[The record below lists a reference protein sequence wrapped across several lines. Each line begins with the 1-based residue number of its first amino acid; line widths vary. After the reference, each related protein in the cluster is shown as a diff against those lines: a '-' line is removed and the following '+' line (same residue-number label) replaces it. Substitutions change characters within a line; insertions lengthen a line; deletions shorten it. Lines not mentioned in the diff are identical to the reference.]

1 MNIRRKR
8 GFLIANGLGFLIWL
22 FVLAFYQKQILS
34 LRYEI
39 AELEEKAR
47 IEDVMRRDLYIEIAK
62 LKNPERIEN
71 TGKSSGFIEAGLHQ
85 LAVLCEPKIER
96 EEKIEEKTKP
106 SGILAFIFGQKA
118 EAKVVSGKK

>member
-1 MNIRRKR
+1 MNIRKRR
-8 GFLIANGLGFLIWL
+8 GFLIVRGLGVLIWL
-22 FVLAFYQKQILS
+22 FVLAFYQKQTLS

-71 TGKSSGFIEAGLHQ
+71 VGKGSGFIEAGLHQ
-85 LAVLCEPKIER
+85 FTVLCKPKPEA
-96 EEKIEEKTKP
+96 EEKIEEKTMS
-106 SGILAFIFGQKA
+106 SGMLAFIFGKKA
-118 EAKVVSGKK
+118 